1 MNRHGRALGVVNVFF
16 ADGELAVGAH
26 LVAQAFAD
34 IASLVIVQT
43 GAVPTA
49 VIAARTRAALEERTV
64 IERAKGVIAYAENL
78 PMDAAFDR
86 LIALARD
93 QARSLTV
100 LAATV
105 VDKAAATGPRL
116 KS

>member
-1 MNRHGRALGVVNVFF
+1 LCRSGCQPG
-16 ADGELAVGAH
+16 G
-26 LVAQAFAD
+26 
-34 IASLVIVQT
+34 
-43 GAVPTA
+43 
-49 VIAARTRAALEERTV
+49 ARTRAALEERTV
-64 IERAKGVIAYAENL
+64 IERAKGVIAHAENL

-105 VDKAAATGPRL
+105 VDKAAATGQRL